1 MENPNLKSE
10 FLNETNL
17 TKESSVET
25 TDSTINEEP
34 MKNESSDDSAITED
48 QSIDPI
54 MVEPTAIEDPNPLS
68 FQEDVEYTNQALEE
82 MTLGID
88 EISETVDETEAISIN
103 FGTDSEP
110 MEVKTSLPEQE
121 VAEISLEETISV
133 ENQNKNQVKDLTHH
147 EEENND
153 ELSLVE
159 EEAEDVQS
167 VEITNHIDEKA
178 QAIHQGHESEEEHA
192 ELEID
197 LLKEKDFQGVDYDL
211 LSREQLVEVLQT
223 LVNNNDDIN
232 GIKTQVGLIKVTFL
246 RKTKERQ
253 QEELKAFIATG
264 GKEEEFQYQPDDIEH
279 QFDAV
284 FDIYREKKLQFAEE
298 LEKQKQ
304 QNLELKLAIL
314 DELRALINSEETLK
328 KTYDEFR
335 NLQEKWRQIGMV
347 PKSEV
352 NTLWQNY
359 HFLVEK
365 FFDKVKINKELKDL
379 DLKKNLESKIEL
391 CEKAEELLLEPNVMK
406 SFKELQKY
414 HEQWREIGPV
424 PSEKRDEIWER
435 FKAATEK
442 INARRREYYDKL
454 QDELQNN
461 YESKQALIEK
471 AREIIET
478 PAETIHQ
485 WQENT
490 RAIEELFKI
499 WRSIG
504 PAPRKV
510 NDQIW
515 NQFKELLDQFYKQKS
530 EFFSKIKEQQL
541 HNYNLKLDLCV
552 QAEALKDSTDWK
564 NTTKELINLQ
574 REWKKIGPVP
584 RKQSDK
590 IWKRFR
596 TACDQFFRAREE
608 YFSNIQENEKENLLL
623 KEELIKQVEEYPY
636 TDNKA
641 ENLKIIK
648 EFQRKWVEIGHV
660 PINEKERLQNSFRKA
675 IDKQLDRLNISPI
688 EVDDLSYKIRFEQ
701 IKDLPDGHKTIIR
714 EINFLQNKA
723 AKMSED
729 VTLWENNLGFL
740 ANSKNADILRQE
752 FERKIH
758 KTKQEIKLIEAKVKF
773 LKEELNKK

>member
-1 MENPNLKSE
+1 MENANLKSE
-10 FLNETNL
+10 LSNATDLTEETPVELSESPSSNNILPNDESPQILEHTPHQPTEFSVEQNSNETELPLSSEVNL
-17 TKESSVET
+17 SLETIQPAAEIHIAAKIDET
-25 TDSTINEEP
+25 TTEVQDNGQNVEIESMQVEGSGSAPEE
-34 MKNESSDDSAITED
+34 
-48 QSIDPI
+48 
-54 MVEPTAIEDPNPLS
+54 
-68 FQEDVEYTNQALEE
+68 
-82 MTLGID
+82 
-88 EISETVDETEAISIN
+88 
-103 FGTDSEP
+103 
-110 MEVKTSLPEQE
+110 E
-121 VAEISLEETISV
+121 VAEKCISDAPQVETVSEHQTNDSANAV
-133 ENQNKNQVKDLTHH
+133 DNDPVKM
-147 EEENND
+147 E
-153 ELSLVE
+153 LVE
-159 EEAEDVQS
+159 EEAQDVQS
-167 VEITNHIDEKA
+167 VEIHSQIVEENQRVT
-178 QAIHQGHESEEEHA
+178 ESSMVEEEHPDM
-192 ELEID
+192 ESEF
-197 LLKEKDFQGVDYDL
+197 LKEIDFQGVDYDL
-211 LSREQLVEVLQT
+211 LSREKLVEVLKS
-223 LVNNNDDIN
+223 LVDNDDIN
-232 GIKTQVGLIKVTFL
+232 GIKTQVGLIKVTFI

-253 QEELKAFIATG
+253 KQELESYIASG
-264 GKEEEFQYQPDDIEH
+264 GREDEFQYQPDDIEH

-284 FDIYREKKLQFAEE
+284 FDIYKEKKLQFAEE
-298 LEKQKQ
+298 LERQKQ
-304 QNLELKLAIL
+304 QNLEAKLAIL

-454 QDELQNN
+454 QDELRNN

-478 PAETIHQ
+478 PAETIRQ

-490 RAIEELFKI
+490 RAIDELFKI
-499 WRSIG
+499 WRSVG

-552 QAEALKDSTDWK
+552 QAEALRDSTDWK
-564 NTTKELINLQ
+564 NTTKEMINLQ
-574 REWKKIGPVP
+574 KEWKKVGPVP
-584 RKQSDK
+584 RKQSEK

-596 TACDQFFRAREE
+596 TACDQFFKAKEE
-608 YFSNIQENEKENLLL
+608 YFSNIHQNEKENLRL

-636 TDNKA
+636 TDDKA
-641 ENLKIIK
+641 ENLRVIK
-648 EFQRKWVEIGHV
+648 EFQRKWVEIGYV
-660 PINEKERLQNSFRKA
+660 PLNEKERLQNSFRKA

-688 EVDDLSYKIRFEQ
+688 EVDAMSYKLRFEQ

-723 AKMSED
+723 AKMTED

-740 ANSKNADILRQE
+740 ASSKNADILRQE

>member
-1 MENPNLKSE
+1 M
-10 FLNETNL
+10 
-17 TKESSVET
+17 
-25 TDSTINEEP
+25 
-34 MKNESSDDSAITED
+34 
-48 QSIDPI
+48 
-54 MVEPTAIEDPNPLS
+54 
-68 FQEDVEYTNQALEE
+68 
-82 MTLGID
+82 
-88 EISETVDETEAISIN
+88 
-103 FGTDSEP
+103 
-110 MEVKTSLPEQE
+110 
-121 VAEISLEETISV
+121 
-133 ENQNKNQVKDLTHH
+133 
-147 EEENND
+147 
-153 ELSLVE
+153 
-159 EEAEDVQS
+159 
-167 VEITNHIDEKA
+167 
-178 QAIHQGHESEEEHA
+178 
-192 ELEID
+192 
-197 LLKEKDFQGVDYDL
+197 
-211 LSREQLVEVLQT
+211 
-223 LVNNNDDIN
+223 
-232 GIKTQVGLIKVTFL
+232 

-478 PAETIHQ
+478 HAETIHQ

-490 RAIEELFKI
+490 RALK
-499 WRSIG
+499 
-504 PAPRKV
+504 
-510 NDQIW
+510 N
-515 NQFKELLDQFYKQKS
+515 Y
-530 EFFSKIKEQQL
+530 SKYGEVK
-541 HNYNLKLDLCV
+541 
-552 QAEALKDSTDWK
+552 ALP
-564 NTTKELINLQ
+564 Q
-574 REWKKIGPVP
+574 
-584 RKQSDK
+584 
-590 IWKRFR
+590 
-596 TACDQFFRAREE
+596 
-608 YFSNIQENEKENLLL
+608 
-623 KEELIKQVEEYPY
+623 
-636 TDNKA
+636 
-641 ENLKIIK
+641 
-648 EFQRKWVEIGHV
+648 
-660 PINEKERLQNSFRKA
+660 
-675 IDKQLDRLNISPI
+675 
-688 EVDDLSYKIRFEQ
+688 
-701 IKDLPDGHKTIIR
+701 
-714 EINFLQNKA
+714 
-723 AKMSED
+723 
-729 VTLWENNLGFL
+729 
-740 ANSKNADILRQE
+740 
-752 FERKIH
+752 
-758 KTKQEIKLIEAKVKF
+758 
-773 LKEELNKK
+773 